1 MKLLVWL
8 HFLLDAEIIC
18 QNQVGNMAEFTR
30 TLLERCGNRVN
41 LETAMIWLSASRMSL
56 MKLSG
61 IQLHQINVSFGDL
74 YVRSHKFRPLIAYWQ
89 FGHPPPRS
97 QINVAIELLLFLKNR
112 QVENLE
118 LKKTLNEMILLTYD
132 VLHLAQGNS
141 HIPST
146 PELDF

>member
-1 MKLLVWL
+1 MKLLIWL

-18 QNQVGNMAEFTR
+18 QNYVGNMAEFIR
-30 TLLERCGNRVN
+30 TLLERCGNRMN

-56 MKLSG
+56 MRLSG

-118 LKKTLNEMILLTYD
+118 LKKILNEMILLTYD
-132 VLHLAQGNS
+132 VLHLAQGNL
-141 HIPST
+141 HIPSA
-146 PELDF
+146 PELDL

>member
-1 MKLLVWL
+1 
-8 HFLLDAEIIC
+8 
-18 QNQVGNMAEFTR
+18 
-30 TLLERCGNRVN
+30 
-41 LETAMIWLSASRMSL
+41 

-61 IQLHQINVSFGDL
+61 IQLHQIDVSFGDL

-118 LKKTLNEMILLTYD
+118 LKKILNEMILLTYD